1 MYQNNVATLPHF
13 SGRERVVGPWFP
25 DVALEDPDQAAWFLI
40 GRSTSHQAAWVIALR
55 VSPFRIGRGHDM
67 DLSIPYPTVSRV
79 HAELIVSGRR
89 LQIHDLSSRNGTFVD
104 GRRIRGS
111 VIVESDVLLQF
122 ANVPFRVCLLSEA
135 EMDRRIVPDGL
146 KPSAA

>member
-1 MYQNNVATLPHF
+1 
-13 SGRERVVGPWFP
+13 
-25 DVALEDPDQAAWFLI
+25 
-40 GRSTSHQAAWVIALR
+40 
-55 VSPFRIGRGHDM
+55 M

-89 LQIHDLSSRNGTFVD
+89 LQIHDLSSSNGTFVD

-146 KPSAA
+146 KPSTA